1 MVCCAWGS
9 LLSSRIVHSHTS
21 SSSAFSRESKLII
34 PYTRERREHRIFQ
47 QLLQMIPGLEDRL
60 MNGSSEYVV
69 HVGELVC
76 HHPIPKLYETDATID
91 PKRLCERPGG

>member
-1 MVCCAWGS
+1 
-9 LLSSRIVHSHTS
+9 
-21 SSSAFSRESKLII
+21 
-34 PYTRERREHRIFQ
+34 
-47 QLLQMIPGLEDRL
+47 MIPGLEDRL

-91 PKRLCERPGG
+91 PKRLCERLGG